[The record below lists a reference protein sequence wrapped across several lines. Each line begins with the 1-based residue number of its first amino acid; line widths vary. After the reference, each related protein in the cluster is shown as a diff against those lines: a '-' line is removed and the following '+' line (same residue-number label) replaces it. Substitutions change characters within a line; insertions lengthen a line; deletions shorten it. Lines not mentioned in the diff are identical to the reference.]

1 MRMARRLLGF
11 WDRKR
16 SVPGIVGELVVS
28 EIWDIFWYRVGAVFR
43 RRRVLILKGSRI
55 TWDELR
61 FRVCRNAYF
70 WINTNFFSPFRKGPP
85 RVRGSWVPNKVGHSC
100 PLSSPASG
108 HHILESTCA
117 GGFRVQSGN
126 SLFPKGQFHSD
137 LGFAANIALPSHG
150 PYLLRRWACWCFI
163 AIVIPIPIATAT
175 AAFHFDIPKLPQP
188 RDNSNP
194 PPPHPT
200 RRTTT
205 TPPWSG

>member
-1 MRMARRLLGF
+1 MNL
-11 WDRKR
+11 WSRKF
-16 SVPGIVGELVVS
+16 GIF
-28 EIWDIFWYRVGAVFR
+28 FWYRVGAVFR

-55 TWDELR
+55 TWEEFR

-85 RVRGSWVPNKVGHSC
+85 RVRGSRVPNKVGHSC

-126 SLFPKGQFHSD
+126 SPFPKGQFHSD
-137 LGFAANIALPSHG
+137 LGFAASIALPSHG

-194 PPPHPT
+194 PPHPT

>member
-70 WINTNFFSPFRKGPP
+70 WINTNIFSPFRKGPP
-85 RVRGSWVPNKVGHSC
+85 RVRGSWSQIKWGTAVPCHRLPAATTSWNRRVLGDFVCNLATLHS
-100 PLSSPASG
+100 PKASSTPTLASPPTSPSRVTA
-108 HHILESTCA
+108 HIFSA
-117 GGFRVQSGN
+117 GGLVG
-126 SLFPKGQFHSD
+126 
-137 LGFAANIALPSHG
+137 AL
-150 PYLLRRWACWCFI
+150 
-163 AIVIPIPIATAT
+163 
-175 AAFHFDIPKLPQP
+175 
-188 RDNSNP
+188 
-194 PPPHPT
+194 
-200 RRTTT
+200 
-205 TPPWSG
+205 